1 MVVAV
6 VGLLGDALALGCHHS
21 YCFVSA
27 ALALGKMG
35 SAECCGKPL
44 PATASTISSPAI
56 VGQHQVKQGKE
67 TKQGKEDGKLG
78 RSTTNGTKGRGAK
91 GKEKDKETKADP
103 ENNILVMALL
113 ADFKES
119 LRDRFKS
126 SQDAFE
132 RLGGGDDN
140 KIDISELNEF
150 LIQQGYNNGK
160 LNTQLFKY
168 LDEDGDGFIS
178 KGEFMS
184 LFMGQTAELS
194 EFKERLREMFK
205 SVTGAFNRLGGAD
218 DGLIE
223 PAEFEEFC
231 MKSLGYS
238 DPQLIQRLFGA
249 IDDNKDGSITKAEFK
264 ALFQPQGEF
273 AIVTEFKDAVKKKFK
288 SCMEAFDQLGGGDDG
303 QIDREEFQRFM
314 DNFLGYANTE
324 LNDQL
329 FNVIDDNGD
338 GTISKGEFKALFV
351 HHTVKIME
359 FKEMLKEKYKTRK
372 NAFEKLGGEDDAAI
386 DLKEFQIACCRDLG
400 MNDKEEAERLFR
412 MIDTD
417 GNDSI
422 TKEEFKTF
430 FLVKGS

>member
-1 MVVAV
+1 
-6 VGLLGDALALGCHHS
+6 
-21 YCFVSA
+21 
-27 ALALGKMG
+27 MG

-44 PATASTISSPAI
+44 PATAATINSPTIREVKEGKGAASKDAILRRTSTR
-56 VGQHQVKQGKE
+56 
-67 TKQGKEDGKLG
+67 G
-78 RSTTNGTKGRGAK
+78 RSSAKTKL
-91 GKEKDKETKADP
+91 KEKVDMEQ
-103 ENNILVMALL
+103 NILVMALL

-140 KIDISELNEF
+140 RIDLGELNEF
-150 LIQQGYNNGK
+150 LVQQGYNNGK
-160 LNTQLFKY
+160 LNHQLFKY

-205 SVTGAFNRLGGAD
+205 SITGAFNKLGGAD

-223 PAEFEEFC
+223 PNEFQDFC
-231 MKSLGYS
+231 MKSLGYT
-238 DPQLIQRLFGA
+238 DVQLIQRLFSF
-249 IDDNKDGSITKAEFK
+249 IDDNKDGTITKSEFK

-273 AIVTEFKDAVKKKFK
+273 AIVTEFKDAVKKKFR
-288 SCMEAFDQLGGGDDG
+288 SCMEAFDQLGGSDDG
-303 QIDREEFQRFM
+303 QIDREEFRQFI
-314 DNFLGYANTE
+314 DTLLGYSNPE

-338 GTISKGEFKALFV
+338 GVISKGEFKALFV
-351 HHTVKIME
+351 HHTVKIIE
-359 FKEMLKEKYKTRK
+359 FK
-372 NAFEKLGGEDDAAI
+372 DDAQI

-400 MNDKEEAERLFR
+400 MNDKDEAERLFKL
-412 MIDTD
+412 IDTNGD
-417 GNDSI
+417 NTI
-422 TKEEFKTF
+422 TKQEFKTF
-430 FLVKGS
+430 FLAKAS

>member
-1 MVVAV
+1 MVPAVA
-6 VGLLGDALALGCHHS
+6 GLSDALALGCRHS
-21 YCFVSA
+21 YCFASPA
-27 ALALGKMG
+27 FAQGQMG

-44 PATASTISSPAI
+44 PATAATINSPTIREAKESREGRGAAI
-56 VGQHQVKQGKE
+56 K
-67 TKQGKEDGKLG
+67 DGAL
-78 RSTTNGTKGRGAK
+78 RRNTTVTKGRSSAK
-91 GKEKDKETKADP
+91 NKDKEKVDT
-103 ENNILVMALL
+103 EQNILVMALL

-126 SQDAFE
+126 CQDAFE
-132 RLGGGDDN
+132 RLGGSDDN
-140 KIDISELNEF
+140 RIDLGELNQF
-150 LIQQGYNNGK
+150 LVQQGYNNGK
-160 LNTQLFKY
+160 LNDQLFKY

-184 LFMGQTAELS
+184 LFMGHTAELS
-194 EFKERLREMFK
+194 DFKERLREMFK
-205 SVTGAFNRLGGAD
+205 TITGAFNRLGGAD

-231 MKSLGYS
+231 IKSLGYS
-238 DPQLIQRLFGA
+238 DTQLIQRLFGA
-249 IDDNKDGSITKAEFK
+249 IDDNKDGTITKSEFK

-314 DNFLGYANTE
+314 DSLLGYANTE

-338 GTISKGEFKALFV
+338 GAISKGEFKALFV

-359 FKEMLKEKYKTRK
+359 FKEILKERYKTRK
-372 NAFEKLGGEDDAAI
+372 NAFEKLGGEDDAQI

-412 MIDTD
+412 MIDNNGD
-417 GNDSI
+417 NII

-430 FLVKGS
+430 FLVKQH